1 MPGLLLFRW
10 DARLFFASAE
20 LFKERALDAAAS
32 SATKVKWVVVAAEPV
47 TSVDVTAAEAD
58 TVDLLF
64 LENSRTRRAGASLVL
79 FVWCRTQRSR
89 SPGADRYC
97 VGAGAAA
104 GAAG

>member
-1 MPGLLLFRW
+1 MLLFRW